1 MPYHYEATSDF
12 EISIKEVETLIDLA
26 RSDEDNRNLFLKLAA
41 VSSVTKFQV
50 YIERVLASFRK
61 ELNGIKSKNL
71 STYMKMNSL
80 RLSIESD
87 NPLIGL
93 TKHRNFTDEKKDK
106 IINYL
111 NSISYLTNDEHP
123 INDKFIFNTK
133 FPLGKTG
140 QQELIELFKQ
150 IDGNANPFSRF
161 DEIHTESRFSFDTL
175 NSVLNLRHGII
186 HQDRFQETDMTIQNN
201 LSFIKELVK
210 YIDEYLSTKISEM
223 TN

>member
-87 NPLIGL
+87 NPLY
-93 TKHRNFTDEKKDK
+93 RVN
-106 IINYL
+106 
-111 NSISYLTNDEHP
+111 
-123 INDKFIFNTK
+123 
-133 FPLGKTG
+133 
-140 QQELIELFKQ
+140 QAQEFY
-150 IDGNANPFSRF
+150 R
-161 DEIHTESRFSFDTL
+161 
-175 NSVLNLRHGII
+175 
-186 HQDRFQETDMTIQNN
+186 
-201 LSFIKELVK
+201 
-210 YIDEYLSTKISEM
+210 
-223 TN
+223 

>member
-80 RLSIESD
+80 RISIESD
-87 NPLIGL
+87 NPLTGL

-111 NSISYLTNDEHP
+111 NSISYLTNGENL
-123 INDKFIFNTK
+123 INDKFNFNTK

-140 QQELIELFKQ
+140 QQELIDLFKQ
-150 IDGNANPFSRF
+150 IDGNDKPFTKF
-161 DEIHTESRFSFDTL
+161 DDTHNSFSFDTL

-186 HQDRFQETDMTIQNN
+186 HQDRFQGTDMTIQNN